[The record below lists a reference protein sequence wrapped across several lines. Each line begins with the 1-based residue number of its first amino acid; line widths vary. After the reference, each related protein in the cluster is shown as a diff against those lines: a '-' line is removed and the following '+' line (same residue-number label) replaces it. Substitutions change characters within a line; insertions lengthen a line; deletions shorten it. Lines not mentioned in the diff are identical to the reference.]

1 MHYFTSLHVDMG
13 GANRMGRINGQCQK
27 LLRRARLA
35 VGVQFKVANGNVS
48 ET

>member
-1 MHYFTSLHVDMG
+1 
-13 GANRMGRINGQCQK
+13 MGRINGQCQK